1 MVVKEFSETPWLV
14 NKVFVRL
21 SSRTVDTL
29 LTFWFC
35 AVMFSQVAESRYRS
49 ADPRNVNRLDHPP
62 MRGAQRWSAGGVRG
76 AVMSPPRGSDPDGHS
91 AVSVSLSMNA
101 AKALGPASRT
111 TPWVSM

>member
-49 ADPRNVNRLDHPP
+49 ADPRNVNRLDHPLCVALSGGRREGSGVLSCPHPGGATP
-62 MRGAQRWSAGGVRG
+62 MV
-76 AVMSPPRGSDPDGHS
+76 
-91 AVSVSLSMNA
+91 
-101 AKALGPASRT
+101 
-111 TPWVSM
+111 TPLCQYRCR